1 MDGNRGL
8 SDAELAARD
17 GHFQSLME
25 RHQMLD
31 EQIDQLEEG
40 KGHVEDLELSRL
52 KRERLYL
59 KQQMEFLRRSHE
71 RGAHKG

>member
-1 MDGNRGL
+1 MDGAQSL
-8 SDAELAARD
+8 SDEELAARD

-25 RHQMLD
+25 RHQHLD
-31 EQIDQLEEG
+31 EQIDELEDG

-71 RGAHKG
+71 RALQG